1 MLYILFSADYE
12 LFMGKNYYP
21 EKDIMIQ
28 PTDKLLNL
36 CSQHNVPMT
45 LFCDYLCLQWF
56 YNQGNTQF
64 PKAVEHQLQ
73 NAIYSGHDVQT
84 HLHPHWPF
92 TKRNKDTFSYPHQTF
107 LLGGQSLDEQE
118 CYQLA
123 RKYLKCSKEYFEGL
137 LQKIIPSYECI
148 AYRAGG
154 YGIQPHTNA
163 IFQALVDT
171 GYYIDSSVVPGMLSQ
186 NHVNRIDFRK
196 YNKQSSYITLPSEDK
211 IFEIPLA
218 SAHFTLKERLS
229 LYPNFASIFFN
240 RFKSRLNQY
249 TPPRINRG
257 AAIQVSH
264 QSTPSTFERAVKRL
278 AQPIMTKWMQLELS
292 PSLKLMQQTTL
303 NYLKSLPKGTN
314 GDFFFSFSCHPK
326 AMYREHFIALDLYCS
341 WLKNY
346 FGEEVKAIHYQ
357 DAKKILS
364 EKQIPSQKEREY
376 AGHIE

>member
-1 MLYILFSADYE
+1 
-12 LFMGKNYYP
+12 
-21 EKDIMIQ
+21 
-28 PTDKLLNL
+28 
-36 CSQHNVPMT
+36 
-45 LFCDYLCLQWF
+45 
-56 YNQGNTQF
+56 
-64 PKAVEHQLQ
+64 
-73 NAIYSGHDVQT
+73 
-84 HLHPHWPF
+84 
-92 TKRNKDTFSYPHQTF
+92 
-107 LLGGQSLDEQE
+107 
-118 CYQLA
+118 
-123 RKYLKCSKEYFEGL
+123 
-137 LQKIIPSYECI
+137 
-148 AYRAGG
+148 
-154 YGIQPHTNA
+154 
-163 IFQALVDT
+163 
-171 GYYIDSSVVPGMLSQ
+171 
-186 NHVNRIDFRK
+186 
-196 YNKQSSYITLPSEDK
+196 TLPSEDK